1 MNIIS
6 KENLF
11 IGLVN
16 TEMNKTILEKIMYT
30 YHFKDMSAFIYERGT
45 DTINVIKERDIALWE
60 MAYKNILKT
69 PWAIDTMATFF
80 SKKFGVSIFKNENI
94 PLYVFWSNILFTP
107 IKFFV
112 DEKVQTDIYTMIG
125 EYFAIPSSIH
135 EVLIVPKNDFC
146 DVSIENV
153 KNMMT
158 EVNKMVSMNSFNTF
172 NEMLSNYAFEYT
184 KKYGLKG

>member
-45 DTINVIKERDIALWE
+45 DTINVIKERDTALWK
-60 MAYKNILKT
+60 MAYKNILKA
-69 PWAIDTMATFF
+69 PWSIDTMATFF
-80 SKKFGVSIFKNENI
+80 LKKFGVSIFKNKDM
-94 PLYVFWSNILFTP
+94 PLYVFWSNILFAP
-107 IKFFV
+107 IKFFIDV
-112 DEKVQTDIYTMIG
+112 NVQADIYAMIG

-135 EVLIVPKNDFC
+135 EVLIVPKKDFSE
-146 DVSIENV
+146 VSIENI
-153 KNMMT
+153 KDKMS
-158 EVNKMVSMNSFNTF
+158 EVNEMVSMNFFNNF